1 MLQNKSKEENVV
13 YNQINVS
20 NKQTDVVLMQLPLW
34 GMFHPP
40 LALGILKSH
49 LGHNGISCKT
59 FDVNAHVFST
69 RGKQY
74 YDLWHLKH
82 TFTEQFWNRQ
92 KMVKFYRTWRPI
104 LLYYMSEIKRLNPL
118 IVGCSVF
125 DSSRLFTEIFLED
138 FKKQFPESLCKHLLG
153 SPEVTH
159 FMKNTDELL
168 SYDHIDAALD
178 KYKWLKLFDKTCLY
192 FNFFKNL

>member
-1 MLQNKSKEENVV
+1 MSENIEKEETNI
-13 YNQINVS
+13 YNQGNIN
-20 NKQTDVVLMQLPLW
+20 NKQADVVLIQLPLW
-34 GMFHPP
+34 GMCHPP

-59 FDVNAHVFST
+59 FDVNAHAFST

-74 YDLWHLKH
+74 YDVWHLKY

-125 DSSRLFTEIFLED
+125 DSSRLFTEIFLD
-138 FKKQFPESLCKHLLG
+138 
-153 SPEVTH
+153 
-159 FMKNTDELL
+159 
-168 SYDHIDAALD
+168 
-178 KYKWLKLFDKTCLY
+178 
-192 FNFFKNL
+192 

>member
-1 MLQNKSKEENVV
+1 MIQNKSKEEIVV
-13 YNQINVS
+13 NNQINVS

-40 LALGILKSH
+40 LALGLLKSH

-82 TFTEQFWNRQ
+82 TFTEQFIN
-92 KMVKFYRTWRPI
+92 
-104 LLYYMSEIKRLNPL
+104 L
-118 IVGCSVF
+118 
-125 DSSRLFTEIFLED
+125 SSQANKLR
-138 FKKQFPESLCKHLLG
+138 LG
-153 SPEVTH
+153 SILITPT
-159 FMKNTDELL
+159 KR
-168 SYDHIDAALD
+168 Y
-178 KYKWLKLFDKTCLY
+178 
-192 FNFFKNL
+192 